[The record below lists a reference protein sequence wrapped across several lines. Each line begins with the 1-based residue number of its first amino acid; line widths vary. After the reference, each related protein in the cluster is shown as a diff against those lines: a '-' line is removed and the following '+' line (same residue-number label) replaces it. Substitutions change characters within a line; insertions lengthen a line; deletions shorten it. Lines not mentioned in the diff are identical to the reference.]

1 MQTAV
6 GRSGSG
12 SIDGGHERSLHFLA
26 LPLDAN

>member
-6 GRSGSG
+6 GRSG

-26 LPLDAN
+26 LQLDAN